1 MTTNTPLPVCTKCR
15 LSLAVEALLTPGF
28 PACPSCGAEARVE
41 IFPALFLPPKRGEA
55 GEAIMLDGE
64 SSCFYHPQKRA
75 AIPCDACGRFLCA
88 LCDVHLGTEHLCPTC
103 LEAGRRKGKI
113 TTLEN
118 HRMLFDDAALSTA
131 VLPIVMIFTIFFTF
145 ITAPLAIFFAIR
157 SFKAPGSILPRT
169 RIRAWLALVI
179 AGATLALWGVFLN
192 KASKEI
198 W

>member
-1 MTTNTPLPVCTKCR
+1 MTTTTPLPVCTKCR
-15 LSLAVEALLTPGF
+15 LPLAVELLHTADF
-28 PACPSCGAEARVE
+28 AVCPSCGAESRVE

-75 AIPCDACGRFLCA
+75 TVPCDACGRFLCA
-88 LCDVHLGTEHLCPTC
+88 LCDVHLGAEHLCPTC

-118 HRMLFDDAALSTA
+118 RQMLFDDAALSTA
-131 VLPIVMIFTIFFTF
+131 VLPILVFPFTF
-145 ITAPLAIFFAIR
+145 ITTPLAIFFAIR

-169 RIRAWLALVI
+169 RIRAWLALAI

-192 KASKEI
+192 KVSKEI

>member
-1 MTTNTPLPVCTKCR
+1 MTTATALPVCTKCR
-15 LSLAVEALLTPGF
+15 SPLAVEALTAPGF
-28 PACPSCGAEARVE
+28 TVCPSCGAEAHVE

-75 AIPCDACGRFLCA
+75 TVPCDSCGRFLCA
-88 LCDVHLGTEHLCPTC
+88 LCDVDLGGEHLCPGC
-103 LEAGRRKGKI
+103 LESGRKKGKI

-118 HRMLFDDAALSTA
+118 RRMLYDDAALSVA
-131 VLPIVMIFTIFFTF
+131 VFPVVLCVTLPFTF

-157 SFKAPGSILPRT
+157 SLKAPGSILPRT

-179 AGATLALWGVFLN
+179 AVLTLAAWGIFLYSAITN
-192 KASKEI
+192 P
-198 W
+198 

>member
-1 MTTNTPLPVCTKCR
+1 MTTTTALPVCTKCR
-15 LSLAVEALLTPGF
+15 LPLAVEALLTSGF

-41 IFPALFLPPKRGEA
+41 IFPALFLPPRRGEA
-55 GEAIMLDGE
+55 GESIMLDGE

-75 AIPCDACGRFLCA
+75 AVPCDACGRFLCA
-88 LCDVHLGTEHLCPTC
+88 LCDVHLGAEHLCPTY

-113 TTLEN
+113 TTLVN
-118 HRMLFDDAALSTA
+118 RRMLFDDAALSTA
-131 VLPIVMIFTIFFTF
+131 VLPILVFPFTF
-145 ITAPLAIFFAIR
+145 ITTPLAIFFAIR

-169 RIRAWLALVI
+169 RIRAWLALAI

-192 KASKEI
+192 KVSKEI

>member
-1 MTTNTPLPVCTKCR
+1 
-15 LSLAVEALLTPGF
+15 
-28 PACPSCGAEARVE
+28 
-41 IFPALFLPPKRGEA
+41 
-55 GEAIMLDGE
+55 
-64 SSCFYHPQKRA
+64 
-75 AIPCDACGRFLCA
+75 
-88 LCDVHLGTEHLCPTC
+88 
-103 LEAGRRKGKI
+103 
-113 TTLEN
+113 
-118 HRMLFDDAALSTA
+118 MLFDDAALSTA